1 MYYSEAQDASVICF
15 SMNLGGDNKN
25 IVHVK
30 YNNDIEGDLIFNL
43 TEFNNHSSHLLS
55 REGTTEIYV
64 TNLGRIFLKFNDREI
79 DFCPDVVYY
88 YIAKTGKFDP
98 SYQDGDFV
106 IFRNYDFE
114 RYCDWNMPLPNI
126 VNISSKS
133 DDEERNYM
141 EIQYENDIHGI
152 LIINEDIGVPY
163 LEGQS
168 IYLKGVKLNVDYQRM
183 YYDIATT
190 EQCYIQF

>member
-1 MYYSEAQDASVICF
+1 
-15 SMNLGGDNKN
+15 
-25 IVHVK
+25 
-30 YNNDIEGDLIFNL
+30 
-43 TEFNNHSSHLLS
+43 
-55 REGTTEIYV
+55 
-64 TNLGRIFLKFNDREI
+64 
-79 DFCPDVVYY
+79 
-88 YIAKTGKFDP
+88 
-98 SYQDGDFV
+98 
-106 IFRNYDFE
+106 
-114 RYCDWNMPLPNI
+114 MPLPNI

-133 DDEERNYM
+133 DGEERNHM

-168 IYLKGVKLNVDYQRM
+168 IYLKSVKLNVDYQRM